1 MAPLFDAYL
10 IIDWSAAAKPVS
22 GANSIWVGL
31 RQRAA
36 GSFES
41 FNPRTRLEARRLI
54 HTLARD
60 LTRRGQRVLIGF
72 DFALGYPAGTAGAL
86 GLNIDSTPP
95 WRAMHAYL
103 AARVIE
109 REDNDNDRFTLA
121 AEMNAAM
128 SGGAHPFWGTPPP
141 RTCATL
147 AARKGDFSQPGALP
161 EHRLAEA
168 WVRSAFKAHPK
179 SVWQLL
185 GAGAVGSQSLLGIAA
200 VAELRASLPGARL
213 WPFETGP
220 GEMTARRL
228 EHTSC
233 LLAEI
238 YPSTLS
244 ITPNPGEILDQ
255 AQVRTLS
262 KHLESLDSAGILGGA
277 FDLPDSISDRE
288 IHKIIAEEGWILAK

>member
-22 GANSIWVGL
+22 GANSIWIGL
-31 RQRAA
+31 RQRAT
-36 GSFES
+36 GTFES
-41 FNPRTRLEARRLI
+41 FNPKTRLQARRLI
-54 HTLARD
+54 DTLARD
-60 LTRRGQRVLIGF
+60 LIQRGRRLLIGF

-86 GLNIDSTPP
+86 GLDTDSAPP

-109 REDNDNDRFTLA
+109 HEDNRNNRFTLA

-128 SGGAHPFWGTPPP
+128 TGCAHPFWGAPPA
-141 RTCATL
+141 RTGTML
-147 AARKGDFSQPGALP
+147 AARKGDFSQPGTVP

-168 WVRSAFKAHPK
+168 WVRSTFKARPK

-200 VAELRASLPGARL
+200 VADLRASLPGARL

-220 GEMTARRL
+220 GELTARRL
-228 EHTSC
+228 DHTSC

-238 YPSTLS
+238 YPSTIS
-244 ITPNPGEILDQ
+244 VAPAAGEILDQ
-255 AQVRTLS
+255 AQVRLLS

-277 FDLPDSISDRE
+277 FDFPDSTSDRE
-288 IHKIIAEEGWILAK
+288 IHRIIAEEGWILAK

>member
-10 IIDWSAAAKPVS
+10 IVDWSAAATPVS
-22 GANSIWVGL
+22 GANSIWIGV
-31 RQRAA
+31 RQRRT

-54 HTLARD
+54 HTLASE
-60 LTRRGQRVLIGF
+60 LTRRGQRLLIGF
-72 DFALGYPAGTAGAL
+72 DFALGYPAGTAAAL
-86 GLNIDSTPP
+86 GLDTDSTPP
-95 WRAMHAYL
+95 WQAMHAYL

-109 REDNDNDRFTLA
+109 RADNANDRFALA
-121 AEMNAAM
+121 ASMNAAM
-128 SGGAHPFWGTPPP
+128 SGHAHPFWGAPPA
-141 RTCATL
+141 RTCTTL
-147 AARKGDFSQPGALP
+147 AARKSNFAQPGTLP
-161 EHRLAEA
+161 EHRLAER
-168 WVRSAFKAHPK
+168 WVRSTFKAHPK

-255 AQVRTLS
+255 VQVRTLS